1 MYYIMVIEKRNED
14 VEVSGDMPT
23 WPNVTAFLRH
33 KLPVNTYMV
42 TICKY
47 SSDGRTLG
55 KLVVTM
61 SNMVDVCLSLTDK
74 VLTNNKQ

>member
-1 MYYIMVIEKRNED
+1 MHYIMVIEKRAESA
-14 VEVSGDMPT
+14 EVSGDIPT

-33 KLPVNTYMV
+33 KLPVKAHRV
-42 TICKY
+42 TIWKY

-55 KLVVTM
+55 RLVVTM

-74 VLTNNKQ
+74 VLTNNK